1 MRLPTLAWTTLPAL
15 ALTVDL
21 EQYCL
26 APVPGLPSPIYALN
40 IAMRL
45 SLIVYLF
52 TLATAVIRRRPKSGS
67 SRDRTALDGAAQQLL
82 DHHGRSFS
90 SPRAFARARLRV
102 YASRACRR
110 FACNGCGRSTARLVQ
125 RNGRGTTARGF
136 GRLPA
141 GRPPPLSGRGNRDNR
156 WRHPTPVER
165 DDHPSCSSDL

>member
-1 MRLPTLAWTTLPAL
+1 MRLPTLAWTTLLVL

-26 APVPGLPSPIYALN
+26 ASVRGLPSPIYALN

-45 SLIVYLF
+45 SMIVYLF
-52 TLATAVIRRRPKSGS
+52 TLAATVVIRRRPKSGS
-67 SRDRTALDGAAQQLL
+67 SRDRTARDGAARQLL

-110 FACNGCGRSTARLVQ
+110 FAC
-125 RNGRGTTARGF
+125 
-136 GRLPA
+136 
-141 GRPPPLSGRGNRDNR
+141 SG
-156 WRHPTPVER
+156 
-165 DDHPSCSSDL
+165 